1 MKMIKKFKKAFTMI
15 ELSIVIA
22 AVAVLTGASVGIY
35 FGVTSGNPEEVAVS
49 TQDTVLN
56 LWKDFIG
63 DSSKYNADIE
73 TKAKEFCLTHASSK
87 GINAELNYRVMQYDD
102 FVSTIIPHEDG
113 PQNEFRAY
121 DPSGNQK
128 EAAIIL
134 IGTEYPSYFISTS
147 YSVLKVSEPQADEKL
162 LVNEIVNDVY
172 VSESKLLEKYN
183 LNADSSIEDF
193 ELFFE
198 LSNINV
204 NGEIKRGIKYV
215 RYLVNDVKDRD
226 GGEFKPRFCV
236 FGRANRSLND
246 DCESTY
252 LPGSFEFNY
261 NGSMFIVDDYDLI
274 EVKDNKDYY
283 YDPNYLYSKYSE
295 MDTYISG
302 YNSKVTY
309 DFVNK
314 KMNNESSPLSV
325 SKNQYV
331 VAEQQISYEAYL
343 NLGGDKGGM
352 DSGSSNP
359 NFGEINIFV
368 PKDKLPD
375 RPVVDGDTDMDDVIK
390 NYPIC
395 LYFAEEVEIVVEDM
409 PTITKIL
416 QWLGITKTVFQY
428 LYFNNFDVVNTFINA
443 DNFYELLVNSTD
455 KNVYLYISEGAALD
469 TVLTIPEHFNFVV
482 HHRPEIE
489 VKNGVENDIRIKNL
503 EQFKSYSKDVTMME
517 KKHYSSK
524 ENTPYQVTWPEKPV
538 KSFKITKNGL
548 LDFKTGSRLF
558 VESNCYASSSNA
570 WGSSDNHKPTPW
582 GYTISEYGEIVNE
595 GVIRLRG
602 NAEAR
607 ITGIVRSETGSGRII
622 ATDNSIISEPFR
634 ITDYT
639 SNYVNETMYIGRN
652 IFPSDFYYLDSIRCK
667 LELSENVRYI
677 GLLALNDVRRDGAVK
692 WPLTYLGAIDLVSQK
707 NYDPE
712 GSRNNYGSIFKLAG
726 VGTTLVKSYDV
737 STKRAIF
744 NLTSGKLV
752 YGYAWVDVLSCYWN
766 NPAGSSYNK
775 ELGPAFP
782 KFSTK
787 NSGFKLSNIDL
798 IIDSGCTFNI
808 PGEPFNKSNTGYPEL
823 EILPNSSI
831 TVKEGGQMVI
841 GPNSYIYISN
851 YFGSTSYFDKYTS
864 EINRTD
870 IWGSTANK
878 NIRSVLIDAFNKLKY
893 IYENSQKPMFNV
905 QGTILVD
912 RTVSVLSETETN
924 QQYIKCTKAHD
935 HNYFGWIHY
944 ECDTDLKVSAHLNRS
959 VIESAIYNWG
969 FDKIF
974 IKNINYN
981 NINNQYDYA
990 IGYIY
995 QEHMHYNGWDICKN
1009 FNTVDLVPVYFTG
1022 TNRNDVAYAYYG
1034 DTDSYDY
1041 PPYILTF

>member
-147 YSVLKVSEPQADEKL
+147 YSVLKVSEPQPDEKL

-246 DCESTY
+246 DCEFTY

-295 MDTYISG
+295 MDTYVSA

-325 SKNQYV
+325 TKNQYV

-343 NLGGDKGGM
+343 DLGGDKGGM
-352 DSGSSNP
+352 DCGSSNP

-368 PKDKLPD
+368 PKDELPD
-375 RPVVDGDTDMDDVIK
+375 RPVIDGDTDMEDVVK

-395 LYFAEEVEIVVEDM
+395 LYFAEEVEIVLEDM

-416 QWLGITKTVFQY
+416 HWLGITKTEFQY

-455 KNVYLYISEGAALD
+455 KSVYLYMSEGAVLD
-469 TVLTIPEHFNFVV
+469 TVLTIPEHFKLVV
-482 HHRPEIE
+482 HHRPEVE
-489 VKNGVENDIRIKNL
+489 VKDGVENDIRIKNL
-503 EQFKSYSKDVTMME
+503 EQFESHSKDVTKME
-517 KKHYSSK
+517 IKNYSSTQG
-524 ENTPYQVTWPEKPV
+524 TPYQVTWPEKPT
-538 KSFKITKNGL
+538 KSFKISKNGL
-548 LDFKTGSRLF
+548 LDFKTGSQLF
-558 VESNCYASSSNA
+558 VESNCYPTSNDG
-570 WGSSDNHKPTPW
+570 WKESWDGYKPTPW
-582 GYTISEYGEIVNE
+582 GYTISEYAEIVNE
-595 GVIRLRG
+595 GTIRLRG

-607 ITGIVRSETGSGRII
+607 ITGIVRSETGNGRII
-622 ATDNSIISEPFR
+622 ATDNSVISEPFR
-634 ITDYT
+634 ITDYLGHENNKNLYT
-639 SNYVNETMYIGRN
+639 NRN
-652 IFPSDFYYLDSIRCK
+652 IFPSDFYFLDSIRCK
-667 LELSENVRYI
+667 LILNENARYI
-677 GLLALNDVRRDGAVK
+677 GLITIRDFRNATSTK
-692 WPLTYLGAIDLVSQK
+692 ITYLGSIDLISSK
-707 NYDPE
+707 AYSDNSKDKK
-712 GSRNNYGSIFKLAG
+712 YGSIFKLAG
-726 VGTTLVKSYDV
+726 VGAQLEKSYDNN
-737 STKRAIF
+737 TKRSLF
-744 NLTSGKLV
+744 NLTSGKLN
-752 YGYAWVDVLSCYWN
+752 YGYAWVDCLKWVAEVGSGYDTETS
-766 NPAGSSYNK
+766 PAYR
-775 ELGPAFP
+775 LFT
-782 KFSTK
+782 TK
-787 NSGFKLSNIDL
+787 MSGFKLSNIDL
-798 IIDSGCTFNI
+798 VINSGCEFNI
-808 PGEPFNKSNTGYPEL
+808 IGEPFNGGATGYPEL

-831 TVKEGGQMVI
+831 SVREGGKMNI
-841 GPNSYIYISN
+841 GANSYIYVNN
-851 YFGSTSYFDKYTS
+851 YFGTTSYFNKYYN
-864 EINRTD
+864 EINNTD
-870 IWGSTANK
+870 FYSKGTNE
-878 NIRSVLIDAFNKLKY
+878 NVRSVLINAYDRLKL
-893 IYENSQKPMFNV
+893 IYETSGKPMLDVRGSVYINDASTQKSRNSTEITESCTATHDYWAHKDGRGCDNGVITEIHYRKYVIQSSIFNWNMDKINISGDIYYRNSSNNGSYFI
-905 QGTILVD
+905 GTTTREHTHKCEIYGNSCYSGFNETI
-912 RTVSVLSETETN
+912 TVSVREMET
-924 QQYIKCTKAHD
+924 
-935 HNYFGWIHY
+935 
-944 ECDTDLKVSAHLNRS
+944 
-959 VIESAIYNWG
+959 VI
-969 FDKIF
+969 
-974 IKNINYN
+974 
-981 NINNQYDYA
+981 
-990 IGYIY
+990 
-995 QEHMHYNGWDICKN
+995 
-1009 FNTVDLVPVYFTG
+1009 
-1022 TNRNDVAYAYYG
+1022 NDVAYAYYG
-1034 DTDSYDY
+1034 DADSYDY
-1041 PPYILTF
+1041 PPYSLTF